1 MIGQNRQYQ
10 VFSSPTYIYP
20 VVPAYAATLLKQAG
34 HEVIWN
40 DCIAEG
46 WSYQQFLDFVKNQRP
61 DMIVFETKTPVI
73 KHHWRII
80 SDLKVLL
87 SAVSCQLLTV
97 LCGDHVTALPEESM
111 MNSPVDYILTGGD
124 YDFLLVNLCRSLAQ
138 KREIVPVVLEPG
150 IWFRDKGTVRNTGLF
165 KLNHDLNSL
174 PMIDRE
180 LTRWESY
187 AYKNGNFKRTP
198 GTYIMA
204 GRDCWYHQCTFCSW
218 PTLYPEFRSR
228 GTTQVL
234 DEIGSLIERYR
245 VAEIMDD
252 TGTFPVGSWLKDFC
266 SGMIERGYNR
276 KVYLDCNMRFGVL
289 SFEELQLMK
298 KANFRLILFGLESAC
313 QSTLDRIHK
322 NVTVDQIVEGCRL
335 TRKAG
340 LFPHIT
346 IMFGYPWESY
356 EDALKTL
363 ELGKRLLKKGYA
375 YTMQATVVIPYPGSP
390 LFKECREND
399 LLKTLDWSRY
409 DMKEPVMMTSMPDEK
424 LMGLVR
430 RMYNTAFMPQLLF
443 RRIASVRDLDDL
455 KYFARAGA
463 KVMGHV
469 FDFKGRNREKC
480 ISKIEHQGTGHQ
492 STGKVR

>member
-1 MIGQNRQYQ
+1 
-10 VFSSPTYIYP
+10 
-20 VVPAYAATLLKQAG
+20 
-34 HEVIWN
+34 
-40 DCIAEG
+40 
-46 WSYQQFLDFVKNQRP
+46 
-61 DMIVFETKTPVI
+61 
-73 KHHWRII
+73 
-80 SDLKVLL
+80 
-87 SAVSCQLLTV
+87 
-97 LCGDHVTALPEESM
+97 
-111 MNSPVDYILTGGD
+111 
-124 YDFLLVNLCRSLAQ
+124 
-138 KREIVPVVLEPG
+138 
-150 IWFRDKGTVRNTGLF
+150 
-165 KLNHDLNSL
+165 
-174 PMIDRE
+174 
-180 LTRWESY
+180 
-187 AYKNGNFKRTP
+187 
-198 GTYIMA
+198 MA